1 MQRFLDQR
9 LKLQLLRVID
19 ALEAHRSLLKAGTVL
34 GLGQPA
40 LSRSLGEAEAIIGQK
55 LFERHPRGV
64 RPTEAGMVLVR
75 LARRVL
81 AEMRRADE
89 ALDRIGQVA
98 AIGALPVAAVGVL
111 PGALIRLKASHPD
124 IRLRVEQGRMEEL
137 LALLAAGEIDLV
149 VGRLYTPAT
158 ADAFLREALW
168 QEPLSIIARPG
179 HPILSP
185 GGPALSAC
193 ELVLPTVSQR
203 VGQEIDQLL
212 ARLGLGGAPL
222 RSSSHGFIREMLL
235 ATDMVSIMPRS
246 MMAGDLLRGALRVAA
261 LPLEAPPRPAGITT
275 SPDRPLPPAALAFC
289 QALRGHVA
297 ELAAEGIADMP
308 DADTSTGTRHGTSH
322 AGDR

>member
-1 MQRFLDQR
+1 
-9 LKLQLLRVID
+9 LRVID
-19 ALEAHRSLLKAGTVL
+19 ALEANQSLLKAATVL

-40 LSRSLGEAEAIIGQK
+40 VSRSLAEAETIIGQK

-75 LARRVL
+75 LARRIL

-124 IRLRVEQGRMEEL
+124 ILLRVEQGRMEEL

-158 ADAFLREALW
+158 PDAFLREALW

-179 HPILSP
+179 HPILAR
-185 GGPALSAC
+185 GGPQLAAC

-212 ARLGLGGAPL
+212 ARLGLGGAAL
-222 RSSSHGFIREMLL
+222 RASSHGFIREMLL

-261 LPLEAPPRPAGITT
+261 LPLEAPPRPAGIIT

-289 QALRGHVA
+289 QALRGHLA

-308 DADTSTGTRHGTSH
+308 IADTSTRNRHETSH
-322 AGDR
+322 AQPS